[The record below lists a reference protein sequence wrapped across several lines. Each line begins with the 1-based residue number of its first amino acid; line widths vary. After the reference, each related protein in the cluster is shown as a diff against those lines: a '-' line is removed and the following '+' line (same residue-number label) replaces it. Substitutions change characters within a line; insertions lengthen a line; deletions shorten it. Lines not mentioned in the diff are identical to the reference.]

1 MKREIKKKV
10 KSFEYTSS
18 STLSYDC
25 SRGSQRFFN
34 EMCLES
40 VNFHKSHGLFCIST
54 SQGKGF
60 TYIKSKTLELGV

>member
-25 SRGSQRFFN
+25 SRGNQRFFN
-34 EMCLES
+34 ETCLES
-40 VNFHKSHGLFCIST
+40 VNFHISHGLFCIST

-60 TYIKSKTLELGV
+60 TYIKSKTLGLGV